1 MLSKHSFPTV
11 CQLLSS
17 SIHNFCCMAD
27 ASGPAGKCLSL
38 KTGSPR
44 LARQKRNQ
52 RHRSALFPITIL
64 EQYSLMP
71 KQVILLR
78 LEKAFINTCKSSE
91 QTPTMPASEALLI
104 MMLASMQSNSEFCH
118 FKCLTSCTCNLWLGQ
133 MRRQIFIYNHGLKLK
148 VQLKSIL
155 TYT

>member
-1 MLSKHSFPTV
+1 
-11 CQLLSS
+11 
-17 SIHNFCCMAD
+17 MAD
-27 ASGPAGKCLSL
+27 ALGPAGKCLSL

-44 LARQKRNQ
+44 LIRQKSNQ
-52 RHRSALFPITIL
+52 NHRSALFPITIL

-91 QTPTMPASEALLI
+91 QLPTMPASEPLLI
-104 MMLASMQSNSEFCH
+104 VMLVSMQSNSEFCH
-118 FKCLTSCTCNLWLGQ
+118 FKCLTRCTCDLWQRQ
-133 MRRQIFIYNHGLKLK
+133 MRKQIFIYNHRLKLK
-148 VQLKSIL
+148 VQLKSIF